1 MNKKRIIDELTNVLS
16 AALRHKI
23 GSIVNSNEI
32 YAQKYAKDAEVLL
45 KEAEKIAIGKNWNM
59 HDKAEIKDK
68 VKNKLKAELEKK
80 QFLDNKKFEFIDDEV
95 KKALK
100 LLNLL

>member
-45 KEAEKIAIGKNWNM
+45 KEAEKIAIEKNWNM